1 MKVTLLAW
9 SREYGG
15 AERQLVNLARGLR
28 RRGHDVLV
36 FVFFPNVYVESAL
49 READTAYRV
58 LGVRGRW
65 DAYRYV
71 VRFLAEVLNR
81 DQEVVYAFL
90 QVPNLLT
97 ALVKLFD
104 RKTRVV
110 WGIRTSDL
118 HARSDTLSG
127 VATWLES
134 RLSPVADLVV
144 ANSFRGRDDAIAI
157 GFDRAA
163 IRVIHNG
170 IDTEA
175 FRPDPD
181 AGAKIRTEWGV
192 AADEKLVGLVGR
204 FETKKDYG
212 TFLRAA
218 ALAAL
223 AQADL
228 RFVCV
233 GGRSA
238 ASRGSLLAEAR
249 RLGLADR
256 VIWVDFRQDMPA
268 VYGALDVAT
277 LTSSR
282 GEGFPNIVAEA
293 MACGLPC
300 VVTNVGDA
308 ALIVGDLGWIVPPR
322 NPRALADAWIAALA
336 QERHPEIPARRRR
349 RIEENYNLDLMIDR
363 TEQSLAALLER
374 QS

>member
-256 VIWVDFRQDMPA
+256 VIWVDFRQDMPSVPESWTWYA
-268 VYGALDVAT
+268 RPSV
-277 LTSSR
+277 
-282 GEGFPNIVAEA
+282 GEGFQTFSPRPSRAA
-293 MACGLPC
+293 SHASSPMSATPLLLSATSAGLS
-300 VVTNVGDA
+300 
-308 ALIVGDLGWIVPPR
+308 R
-322 NPRALADAWIAALA
+322 
-336 QERHPEIPARRRR
+336 PEIHAPWPMRGSRRLRR
-349 RIEENYNLDLMIDR
+349 SGTPRFQLEGGGESKR
-363 TEQSLAALLER
+363 TTIST
-374 QS
+374 S